1 MTITEIDEKFMRE
14 ALAEARA
21 AAAVGEVPIGAVVVR
36 DGEIVARAHNRRE
49 LDQDPSAHAEFAAVC
64 AAAQALGRWR
74 LSDCTVYVTL
84 EPCCMC
90 AGLMVN
96 ARVGRCVYGASDA
109 KAGALGSLYDL
120 NADSR
125 LNHRFNVTAGVLA
138 DECREVLSGYFCGL
152 RGADGAGCGC
162 GADLEAHAAH
172 AEALACAEDIV
183 VEAVDF
189 GAACRR
195 PRRILLAIDSFK
207 GSVSSAQAEEAVAEG
222 VHIAAGRWW

>member
-49 LDQDPSAHAEFAAVC
+49 LDQDPSAHAEFAALC
-64 AAAQALGRWR
+64 AAARALGRWR

-96 ARVGRCVYGASDA
+96 AR
-109 KAGALGSLYDL
+109 GALRVWRERCQGG
-120 NADSR
+120 R
-125 LNHRFNVTAGVLA
+125 VRIPIRF
-138 DECREVLSGYFCGL
+138 ECR
-152 RGADGAGCGC
+152 
-162 GADLEAHAAH
+162 
-172 AEALACAEDIV
+172 LAPE
-183 VEAVDF
+183 
-189 GAACRR
+189 
-195 PRRILLAIDSFK
+195 S
-207 GSVSSAQAEEAVAEG
+207 SV
-222 VHIAAGRWW
+222 